1 VTWETTIFAAVALVF
16 LFLLLWL
23 LREPPS
29 RAGEPLPAGKGQPLP
44 AGPLQIENLFPL
56 HCRHYPQMR
65 QVFLNQD
72 EEFLR
77 RRASARIR
85 RRWRDERQRV
95 ALGFLAGLR
104 EDFQNLSRLAREAA
118 RLSPKLSEKQEAE
131 LLWLR
136 LRFQALYLMVQLRLR
151 FGLAPLGGLT
161 QLANMVGNL
170 ASGVE
175 KIMASLE
182 EASVAQLRPRQPG
195 LSGS

>member
-23 LREPPS
+23 LREPSSTAAETP
-29 RAGEPLPAGKGQPLP
+29 RPGPTEPLPAGG
-44 AGPLQIENLFPL
+44 LQIENLFPL

-77 RRASARIR
+77 RRASAKIR
-85 RRWRDERQRV
+85 RRWRTERQRV

-118 RLSPKLSEKQEAE
+118 KLSPRLSQKQEAE
-131 LLWLR
+131 LLWLG
-136 LRFQALYLMVQLRLR
+136 LRFQALCVMVQLRLR

-161 QLANMVGNL
+161 EMASMVGNL